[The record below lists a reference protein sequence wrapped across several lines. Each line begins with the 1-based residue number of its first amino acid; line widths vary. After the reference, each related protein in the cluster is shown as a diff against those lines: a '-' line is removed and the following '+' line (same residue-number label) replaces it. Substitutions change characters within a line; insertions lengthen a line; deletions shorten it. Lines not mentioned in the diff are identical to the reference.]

1 MWFAARGTARRPV
14 RRAAR
19 YDGLFAIEIDLEELD
34 QMVRIVDE
42 VRGSRENF
50 DVAVSWTPETDLAAW
65 EASGA
70 TWAMWSTPPGEPL
83 SLVRQRINSG
93 PG

>member
-19 YDGLFAIEIDLEELD
+19 YDGLFAIEIDLEGLG
-34 QMVRIVDE
+34 QMVRIVDD
-42 VRGSRENF
+42 VRGSHEHF
-50 DVAVSWTPETDLAAW
+50 DVAVTWTPDTDLSAW
-65 EASGA
+65 EAAGA
-70 TWAMWSTPPGEPL
+70 TWAMWSTLPGQPL
-83 SLVRQRINSG
+83 RLVRQRINAG